1 MAGHGQPPAAVEHR
15 VDLDCPPGAALAAVG
30 KAAEA
35 WGADWQRGIDGGRL
49 GLPLAAGVRHGIARG
64 EVRIEPAA
72 GGSRV
77 SFRTEETVFW
87 VQTAAVAILALAAG
101 GAALY
106 LVLDTREDAAT
117 EADIEDLREELTGV
131 RETAAEAAQEDLQSI
146 NRSLADL
153 EDQIGRLE
161 NEQGTLTD
169 ELEVAQ
175 DDIRELRDQVSKL
188 ETDGTGGGPP

>member
-1 MAGHGQPPAAVEHR
+1 MEGSPGPPKPPTPPKPPASPPAKPAGATPAPRTADPHERIDGLRSWLAQVER
-15 VDLDCPPGAALAAVG
+15 RLGIRTYIGAAL
-30 KAAEA
+30 
-35 WGADWQRGIDGGRL
+35 
-49 GLPLAAGVRHGIARG
+49 
-64 EVRIEPAA
+64 
-72 GGSRV
+72 
-77 SFRTEETVFW
+77 
-87 VQTAAVAILALAAG
+87 AILALAAG